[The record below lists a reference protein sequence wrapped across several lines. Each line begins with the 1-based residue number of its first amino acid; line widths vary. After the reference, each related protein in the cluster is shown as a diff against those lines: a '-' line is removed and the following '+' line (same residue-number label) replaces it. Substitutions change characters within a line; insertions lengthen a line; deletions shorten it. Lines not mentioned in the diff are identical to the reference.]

1 MEVLLWGI
9 LEKVNICSNEAL
21 WRLHIF
27 IQKILEINLK
37 ILGSESF
44 TGWLRSLGY
53 KVDQTTAD
61 TLVPG
66 QCLAMD
72 VLPAYASYRC
82 SRTWLQTLW
91 NLSTDALAPDWR
103 CTSHGHS
110 HTMDALMPGHR
121 CLTPGRRCPHVRLQM
136 LSHKIARVQG
146 DARLCKSDVL
156 LPPPP
161 QLGFECPHHLLVY

>member
-27 IQKILEINLK
+27 IQKIFEINLK

-66 QCLAMD
+66 HGCS
-72 VLPAYASYRC
+72 ASLC
-82 SRTWLQTLW
+82 Q
-91 NLSTDALAPDWR
+91 P
-103 CTSHGHS
+103 
-110 HTMDALMPGHR
+110 
-121 CLTPGRRCPHVRLQM
+121 QM
-136 LSHKIARVQG
+136 LSHLVANTETCPLMLLHLTADVVPAMDTLTPWMRSCLATDALHQVADALMSGCRCSLTRLQECKGMPECARMM
-146 DARLCKSDVL
+146 
-156 LPPPP
+156 
-161 QLGFECPHHLLVY
+161 FYCPHLSS

>member
-61 TLVPG
+61 TLVPDHG
-66 QCLAMD
+66 CS
-72 VLPAYASYRC
+72 AS
-82 SRTWLQTLW
+82 
-91 NLSTDALAPDWR
+91 LSTDALAPDCR
-103 CTSHGHS
+103 CCTSHGHS
-110 HTMDALMPGHR
+110 RTMGALMPGPK
-121 CLTPGRRCPHVRLQM
+121 CFTPVRRCSHVRLQM
-136 LSHKIARVQG
+136 LTHKIARVQG
-146 DARLCKSDVL
+146 DARVCKNDVL
-156 LPPPP
+156 LPTPL
-161 QLGFECPHHLLVY
+161 QLGFECPHHLLVYYLFYCTHRLTKYHS